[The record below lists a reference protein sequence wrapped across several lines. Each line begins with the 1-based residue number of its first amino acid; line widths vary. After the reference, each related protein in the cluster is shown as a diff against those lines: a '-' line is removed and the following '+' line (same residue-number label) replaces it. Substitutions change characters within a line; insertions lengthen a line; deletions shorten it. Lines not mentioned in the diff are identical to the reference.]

1 MLKNMLNLPSPT
13 PRVDL
18 MKAFDKKFQIPKLS
32 SRPKS
37 EAEDQSSHPRSA
49 PTTPS
54 HPMAPSP
61 TMEYSQFS
69 HNQPQKFFSNVQ
81 QQKFVEPQMQK
92 KLYKSASSE
101 QLYEENNRMSPLDT
115 FRPSD
120 ADFQAFL
127 RAQAKNNEMS
137 MGMME
142 MQGNQQRGNSNL
154 FDADLD
160 FIGND

>member
-1 MLKNMLNLPSPT
+1 MLNLPSPS

-37 EAEDQSSHPRSA
+37 ETSDDQHPRSA

-54 HPMAPSP
+54 HQMAPSP

-69 HNQPQKFFSNVQ
+69 LNQPQKFFSNVH
-81 QQKFVEPQMQK
+81 QQKLAEQQK

-101 QLYEENNRMSPLDT
+101 QLYEDNNRISPIDT

-127 RAQAKNNEMS
+127 RAQSKNNDIGMS
-137 MGMME
+137 MMD
-142 MQGNQQRGNSNL
+142 MQGNQQQGNSNL
-154 FDADLD
+154 FDDLG